1 MNLQNCIISANVNGL
16 KSRAM
21 ADKTH
26 SLILKLAEFKCDV
39 ACLLETCL
47 DEGSEDRLANLWKGS
62 SYFAHVDDPKVAG
75 IAFLVGE
82 SVKVDD
88 FHSNGDGRYA
98 AIEVSMAD
106 RKLLIC
112 TIYAPASSP
121 RARAQFF
128 QQILPD
134 IVLKRKSARK
144 TELVLLGDF

>member
-26 SLILKLAEFKCDV
+26 NLILKLADFKCDV

-88 FHSNGDGRYA
+88 FHSNGDGRYV
-98 AIEVSMAD
+98 AIEFC
-106 RKLLIC
+106 KLLIC
-112 TIYAPASSP
+112 AIYAPASSP

-144 TELVLLGDF
+144 AELVLLGDF